1 MAEIKKINEKEKPT
15 TEGIVNKPSKEQI
28 QQTLVILNRQRQ
40 TYIYALDNAVKN
52 NDNEI
57 IEFASTAL
65 STTIKH
71 INFYT
76 IQLNSC
82 ETEEK

>member
-1 MAEIKKINEKEKPT
+1 MAEIKKINKEEKKA
-15 TEGIVNKPSKEQI
+15 TEYTAKKPSKEQI

-40 TYIYALDNAVKN
+40 TYIYALDNAIKN

-65 STTIKH
+65 TATNKN

-76 IQLNSC
+76 IQLNAG

>member
-15 TEGIVNKPSKEQI
+15 TVCDVAKPNKEQI
-28 QQTLVILNRQRQ
+28 QQALAVLNRQRQ
-40 TYIYALDNAVKN
+40 TYIYALDNAIKN
-52 NDNEI
+52 NDNGI

-65 STTIKH
+65 STTIKN